1 MRARFSVSIRAHII
15 DAKPQGPTRPTLA
28 AAQARFTKSNTRD
41 SDSHVLDDVLL
52 AIAAR
57 TGSRFGLSFDDRS
70 ARDGEWSFGRAA
82 SRKLEQTLTR
92 GSQFR
97 QVALGFA
104 ALGTRS
110 WLFRHVF
117 ERSE

>member
-1 MRARFSVSIRAHII
+1 MRARFNVSIRAHII

-41 SDSHVLDDVLL
+41 SDSHVLGDVLL
-52 AIAAR
+52 AFAAR
-57 TGSRFGLSFDDRS
+57 TRSRLSLSFDDRR
-70 ARDGEWSFGRAA
+70 ARDGDWSLGRAA
-82 SRKLEQTLTR
+82 NRKLEQTLTR
-92 GSQFR
+92 GLQFR

-104 ALGTRS
+104 ALGSRS

-117 ERSE
+117 GRSE

>member
-1 MRARFSVSIRAHII
+1 MRTRFNLSIRAHIM

-41 SDSHVLDDVLL
+41 RDSHVLGNVLL
-52 AIAAR
+52 ALAAR
-57 TGSRFGLSFDDRS
+57 TRSRLGLSFDDRS
-70 ARDGEWSFGRAA
+70 ARDGEWSLWRAA

-92 GSQFR
+92 GLQFR
-97 QVALGFA
+97 QVALGFT
-104 ALGTRS
+104 ALCSSS

-117 ERSE
+117 GHSE